1 MCSTTTESKVDG
13 EQRRRA
19 VLEAAREE
27 GTRLPPVTSGWS
39 NEELESFVKRDR
51 AVRAAE
57 AQGLSLPP
65 GSESWARRDL
75 ETFVRTGGAVAPR
88 DATAKKRGQE
98 RSPAAV
104 SAAMQVGT
112 RAARLSACMDAI
124 VASTN
129 DRGQEWASQFL
140 GDDSAARALVD
151 LVDIGVDGSTDDA
164 SELMNALAGTALWAL
179 ISNAKTWPHD
189 FPEEGV
195 QIVQRMVETSTT
207 WQAKAAGAAALGSMV
222 ALPGFPAPGH
232 FWTTSNVLAVLPQLE
247 EVLRACPLPGPRES
261 AAACACNVLGAR
273 PAGLNKE
280 DPLLKRG
287 EWCLDRLEASLV
299 TRVSMSAPRAGPEG
313 HEGTRGE
320 RCAEALALVSLA
332 RLRENARDVLR
343 LLRAERVR
351 LDQRRQ
357 SREAAMTV
365 AKQPRTL
372 KWHQAGEEGGEEE
385 GATNKTAEKQDPIE
399 DELDAALCALVV

>member
-1 MCSTTTESKVDG
+1 MCSTRTESKVDG

-164 SELMNALAGTALWAL
+164 SELMNALAGTAL
-179 ISNAKTWPHD
+179 
-189 FPEEGV
+189 
-195 QIVQRMVETSTT
+195 
-207 WQAKAAGAAALGSMV
+207 
-222 ALPGFPAPGH
+222 
-232 FWTTSNVLAVLPQLE
+232 
-247 EVLRACPLPGPRES
+247 
-261 AAACACNVLGAR
+261 
-273 PAGLNKE
+273 
-280 DPLLKRG
+280 
-287 EWCLDRLEASLV
+287 
-299 TRVSMSAPRAGPEG
+299 
-313 HEGTRGE
+313 
-320 RCAEALALVSLA
+320 
-332 RLRENARDVLR
+332 
-343 LLRAERVR
+343 
-351 LDQRRQ
+351 
-357 SREAAMTV
+357 
-365 AKQPRTL
+365 
-372 KWHQAGEEGGEEE
+372 
-385 GATNKTAEKQDPIE
+385 
-399 DELDAALCALVV
+399 